1 MDARKKTTKV
11 ARAAANP
18 YNEPLPSLQA
28 EGLGFYT
35 LPCKNFVPHTGFS
48 EKISNLEPVASE
60 LKARRSAD

>member
-18 YNEPLPSLQA
+18 YNEPLPSLQV

-48 EKISNLEPVASE
+48 ESRTRGIRVKS
-60 LKARRSAD
+60 SALCRLS